1 MLLCL
6 FMELTI
12 SGSAKDTAAAA
23 FTYGKEHKS
32 GGGFFGGL
40 FTGILLP
47 AFGLIGSYA
56 VSYTHLQKLMDYN
69 MILVVY
75 LFPALLK
82 QNQRSGEAFA
92 KALLQEWKQAFPKT
106 NLHLA
111 SYEEI
116 AEGFRQR
123 FCYITTA
130 VCQSLNKGDNCE
142 ELVLLRGYRD
152 GYLMGLPGGQRVIQ
166 EYYDVAPTIVKQDV
180 YKRQE

>member
-1 MLLCL
+1 MDGGLEQPQIDEIEYLKLTDELKREMPDLLTDIKNPL
-6 FMELTI
+6 DGFK
-12 SGSAKDTAAAA
+12 KDEYEQA
-23 FTYGKEHKS
+23 FLAYIKEHDD
-32 GGGFFGGL
+32 
-40 FTGILLP
+40 ILREIEDVYVCSTDAKEAMQTLSQE
-47 AFGLIGSYA
+47 FVEYVKTSLETETKKRKRS
-56 VSYTHLQKLMDYN
+56 QKLMDYN

-123 FCYITTA
+123 FC
-130 VCQSLNKGDNCE
+130 
-142 ELVLLRGYRD
+142 
-152 GYLMGLPGGQRVIQ
+152 
-166 EYYDVAPTIVKQDV
+166 
-180 YKRQE
+180 